1 MIKGKSIAKLFGGVS
16 DEIASLSKK
25 VDNISTPA
33 AKTSSKLGTV
43 AKTGLVAL
51 GGGLVASGITKT
63 LAAVPEMEDPVNSK
77 TKKQEDGG
85 DDGSWGWAD
94 WVNSLTGGSGYTG
107 TDGVSGDVDGAATTT
122 GKNYLPLILIVGGVV
137 VVVILLFTRKKKG
150 RK

>member
-1 MIKGKSIAKLFGGVS
+1 MAIKGKGKTITKLFGGVS

-25 VDNISTPA
+25 VDNISPT
-33 AKTSSKLGTV
+33 AKSKLGTV

-63 LAAVPEMEDPVNSK
+63 LAAVPETTDPVNSK
-77 TKKQEDGG
+77 TIKQEDGG
-85 DDGSWGWAD
+85 DDGSWNWAD

-107 TDGVSGDVDGAATTT
+107 TDGLSGEVDGATT

-137 VVVILLFTRKKKG
+137 VVLILLFTRKKKG

>member
-1 MIKGKSIAKLFGGVS
+1 MAVKGKSIAKLFGGVT
-16 DEIASLSKK
+16 DELATLTKK
-25 VDNISTPA
+25 VDNISTPT

-43 AKTGLVAL
+43 AKTGLAAL

-63 LAAVPEMEDPVNSK
+63 LAAVPETEDLTNGK
-77 TKKQEDGG
+77 TKKQEEGG
-85 DDGSWGWAD
+85 DDGSWNWAD

-107 TDGVSGDVDGAATTT
+107 TDGLSGEVDGATT

-137 VVVILLFTRKKKG
+137 VVLILLFTRKKKG

>member
-25 VDNISTPA
+25 VDNISPT
-33 AKTSSKLGTV
+33 AKSKLGTV

-51 GGGLVASGITKT
+51 GGGLVACGITKT
-63 LAAVPEMEDPVNSK
+63 LAAVPEMEDPMNSK
-77 TKKQEDGG
+77 KKKQEDGG

-107 TDGVSGDVDGAATTT
+107 TDGVSGEVDGAATTT